1 MKCVFDVSEIS
12 FLGYILTTDG
22 VKIDPSRVSTIEEW
36 PLPKSF
42 REIQVF
48 LGFGTFYR
56 RFIQEFSR
64 IVGGLTGM
72 LNGSSKGK
80 FQDMN
85 FILIKDTEISFH
97 PLRSAFTTTSILC
110 HLDSLFLTRM
120 RTNASRFAISGILLQ
135 QHLETGYWHPV
146 AF

>member
-1 MKCVFDVSEIS
+1 
-12 FLGYILTTDG
+12 
-22 VKIDPSRVSTIEEW
+22 
-36 PLPKSF
+36 
-42 REIQVF
+42 
-48 LGFGTFYR
+48 
-56 RFIQEFSR
+56 
-64 IVGGLTGM
+64 M
-72 LNGSSKGK
+72 LKGSSKGK

-97 PLRSAFTTTSILC
+97 PLRLAFTTISILC
-110 HLDSLFLTRM
+110 HLDPLFFIRM